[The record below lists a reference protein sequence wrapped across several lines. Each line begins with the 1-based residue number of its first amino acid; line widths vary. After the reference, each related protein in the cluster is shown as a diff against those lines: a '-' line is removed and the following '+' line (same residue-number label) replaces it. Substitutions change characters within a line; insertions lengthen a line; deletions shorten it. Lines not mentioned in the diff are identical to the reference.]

1 MNFQKITILVT
12 GMFGG
17 KLALLQAIKKCLIA
31 IRITKKIEYVNDFN
45 LCDEC
50 CL

>member
-1 MNFQKITILVT
+1 
-12 GMFGG
+12 MFGD

-45 LCDEC
+45 LCDDAVYNISDNTI
-50 CL
+50 